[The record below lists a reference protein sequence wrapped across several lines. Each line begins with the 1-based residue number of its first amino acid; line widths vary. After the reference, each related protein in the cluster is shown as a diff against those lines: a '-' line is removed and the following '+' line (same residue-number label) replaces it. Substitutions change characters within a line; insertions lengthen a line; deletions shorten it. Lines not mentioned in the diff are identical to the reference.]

1 MGGGLRGKLRGK
13 LRGNSKGT
21 RSRRREKRNE
31 SVPPDPTAAGRS
43 LEGETEGE
51 TENGPSASESASI
64 PAATRSTALAS
75 IGQRQEESETGR
87 ERQTE
92 RERERTRKERR
103 ENGGNIADW
112 DVTHVER
119 ISPKSPVSGED
130 FLHEIPL
137 HNRPCFHYWPK
148 KNTQRNPDVLFLLLL
163 KSDRLFVWLVFCCA
177 GCFSLRLDLEVGAE
191 GRCR

>member
-1 MGGGLRGKLRGK
+1 MGGDLGGNLGGNLGETQRERGAVAARRGTS
-13 LRGNSKGT
+13 RCHPI
-21 RSRRREKRNE
+21 RRR
-31 SVPPDPTAAGRS
+31 P
-43 LEGETEGE
+43 GE

-137 HNRPCFHYWPK
+137 HNRPCFHFWPK